1 MVSKALPHGARVY
14 SFDDGVILVKQTLK
28 RTGTSRYVIDT
39 LADGTHRERHLDPGD
54 DLALGAAVRLAVSGK
69 L

>member
-1 MVSKALPHGARVY
+1 MAAKSLPHGARVY
-14 SFDDGVILVKQTLK
+14 AYEDGVILVKQTVK
-28 RTGTSRYVIDT
+28 RPGTGRYVIDT

-54 DLALGAAVRLAVSGK
+54 DSAVGEAVRLAGQGE